1 MCAVDIGIGHDDN
14 FMIAQLRHV
23 DFLADP
29 RAEGGDHRTDFV
41 VVKNTVQTGFFNV

>member
-1 MCAVDIGIGHDDN
+1 MRAVDVGIGHDDD

-29 RAEGGDHRTDFV
+29 RAESGDHRSDFV
-41 VVKNTVQTGFFNV
+41 VVKNTMQTGFLDV